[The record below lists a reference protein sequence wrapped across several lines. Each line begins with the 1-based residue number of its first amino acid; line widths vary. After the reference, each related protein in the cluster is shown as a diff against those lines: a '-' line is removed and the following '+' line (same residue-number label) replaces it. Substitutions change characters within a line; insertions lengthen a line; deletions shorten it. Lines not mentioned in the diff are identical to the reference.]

1 MGKEIF
7 ITVIIGLIAAVVL
20 LTMSFRAGRTKPN
33 HDVLWV
39 IALVLLGISIVFR
52 FIIVLGG
59 VMNERIVEALPVLI
73 GNIAV
78 IGVFVAA
85 FWQPRLTGW
94 FLIASA
100 FAMPLIT
107 LISEA
112 TLSEIFPEETATVVM
127 VGSYSLPA
135 IIAGTLL
142 VLSMKQS
149 DSSPRNNR
157 KKVSIQQ

>member
-1 MGKEIF
+1 MGNEIF
-7 ITVIIGLIAAVVL
+7 ITVIIGLIAVVVL
-20 LTMSFRAGRTKPN
+20 LTMSFRAGRSRPTN
-33 HDVLWV
+33 NVLWV

-59 VMNERIVEALPVLI
+59 VMNEQIVEALPVLI

-157 KKVSIQQ
+157 KKVSIQH

>member
-1 MGKEIF
+1 MGNEIF
-7 ITVIIGLIAAVVL
+7 ITVIIGLIAVVVL
-20 LTMSFRAGRTKPN
+20 LTMSFRAGRSRPTN
-33 HDVLWV
+33 NVLWV

-59 VMNERIVEALPVLI
+59 VMNEQIVEALPVLI

>member
-1 MGKEIF
+1 
-7 ITVIIGLIAAVVL
+7 
-20 LTMSFRAGRTKPN
+20 
-33 HDVLWV
+33 
-39 IALVLLGISIVFR
+39 
-52 FIIVLGG
+52 
-59 VMNERIVEALPVLI
+59 
-73 GNIAV
+73 
-78 IGVFVAA
+78 
-85 FWQPRLTGW
+85 
-94 FLIASA
+94 
-100 FAMPLIT
+100 MPLIT